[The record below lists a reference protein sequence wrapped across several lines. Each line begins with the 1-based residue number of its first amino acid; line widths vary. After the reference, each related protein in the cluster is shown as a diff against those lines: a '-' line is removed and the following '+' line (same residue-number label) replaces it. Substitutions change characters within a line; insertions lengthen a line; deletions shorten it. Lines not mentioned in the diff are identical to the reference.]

1 MRPTSGSGRRAR
13 VHEAVSCDLGRAI
26 EIGRGRSKPGG
37 LMAAGGATPSRG
49 SEVAGVGA
57 GACYGGSGVAGVG

>member
-1 MRPTSGSGRRAR
+1 VR
-13 VHEAVSCDLGRAI
+13 EAVSRDLIRVI

-37 LMAAGGATPSRG
+37 LIATGGAAPSRG
-49 SEVAGVGA
+49 GEVAGVGA